1 MTKIHQKE
9 IVLATYTDNGM
20 EFEDMPDN
28 RRCVRL
34 TAVREPANKAR
45 VLTIPDRQYKYPFHR

>member
-1 MTKIHQKE
+1 M
-9 IVLATYTDNGM
+9 AAYTDNGM
-20 EFEDMPDN
+20 EFEDMSDN

-45 VLTIPDRQYKYPFHR
+45 VLTIPDRQYKHPFHR